1 MSEFDPIGYG
11 ELRAQVAALEKD
23 VAELRSDVRTLLELA
38 NRSKGGLWVGM
49 AIVSMASAA
58 VSWIVAHLPWSK

>member
-1 MSEFDPIGYG
+1 MDLDTVGYC
-11 ELRAQVAALEKD
+11 ELRAQVADLEKD
-23 VAELRSDVRTLLELA
+23 LTELRSAVRALLELA

-58 VSWIVAHLPWSK
+58 VSWIVANLPWFK

>member
-23 VAELRSDVRTLLELA
+23 VTELRSDVRTLLELA
-38 NRSKGGLWVGM
+38 NRSRGGLWVGM
-49 AIVSMASAA
+49 AIVSLGSAVVGWLA
-58 VSWIVAHLPWSK
+58 NHVGGKS